1 MKKMISSWCSVY
13 IEKLHGLNSDL
24 PFLPERMII
33 EKVKKLVADS
43 DDKTEYVI
51 QVRNL
56 NQALNHRL
64 FLKKSSQSD

>member
-1 MKKMISSWCSVY
+1 
-13 IEKLHGLNSDL
+13 
-24 PFLPERMII
+24 MII
-33 EKVKKLVADS
+33 EKAKKLVADS

-56 NQALNHRL
+56 NQALNHRP